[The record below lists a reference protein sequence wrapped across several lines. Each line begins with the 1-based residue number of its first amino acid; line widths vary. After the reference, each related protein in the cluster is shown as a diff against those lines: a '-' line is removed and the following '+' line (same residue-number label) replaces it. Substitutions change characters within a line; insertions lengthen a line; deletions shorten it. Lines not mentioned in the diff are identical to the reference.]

1 MINKTKESNLH
12 KIQFIEKNLN
22 IKIKKEI
29 GKGGFGSV
37 YSIIFNKI
45 NLNCVMKV
53 FESQDEKKIKNEI
66 KLSLNCKAS
75 NIIKSLREK
84 ILDYLGKK
92 VYILFM
98 EYAKFQDL
106 NIFFNNYFIYN
117 LLKIINNTAKFKWL
131 NNFPEICNQYFTYQI
146 INIFKFLNS
155 NSIAHFDIKKEN
167 LLLADNFVIKLA
179 DFSLSQTFKYSD
191 NNLISLQNG
200 TIKYMGP
207 EYYVKNNAIRS
218 NNIQKVDFFSL
229 GCILYYIIKKEML
242 IKINKNEN
250 NEFIDFNNSNI
261 IEMINNGINEI
272 KLMDLDE
279 NLKDLICSLLNENY
293 EKRPNI
299 YELLENKWI
308 NENKKEIQKIKD
320 MNFGEDIKIIIEFQ
334 KFKPLSSI
342 KKKKYK
348 YTL

>member
-1 MINKTKESNLH
+1 M
-12 KIQFIEKNLN
+12 
-22 IKIKKEI
+22 
-29 GKGGFGSV
+29 
-37 YSIIFNKI
+37 
-45 NLNCVMKV
+45 
-53 FESQDEKKIKNEI
+53 
-66 KLSLNCKAS
+66 
-75 NIIKSLREK
+75 
-84 ILDYLGKK
+84 
-92 VYILFM
+92 
-98 EYAKFQDL
+98 
-106 NIFFNNYFIYN
+106 
-117 LLKIINNTAKFKWL
+117 
-131 NNFPEICNQYFTYQI
+131 
-146 INIFKFLNS
+146 
-155 NSIAHFDIKKEN
+155 
-167 LLLADNFVIKLA
+167 
-179 DFSLSQTFKYSD
+179 SQTFKYSD